1 LCRLSSQRALTC
13 HEHDASIKSRVPTAL
28 QFICNKCKALSNVQ
42 TFEQTRDGT
51 VFCRCDH
58 CGTKNKVVRTG
69 QTPSQPGLLPVTGVI
84 Q

>member
-1 LCRLSSQRALTC
+1 LTRRQR
-13 HEHDASIKSRVPTAL
+13 HASIGSRVPTAL

-42 TFEQTRDGT
+42 TFEQTRDGI

-58 CGTKNKVVRTG
+58 CGTKNKVVHAG